1 MTVSINGTSINAVSV
16 YWIRCHD
23 HTNIT
28 SQGYVGVSNN
38 ASKRFLDHKRSKQN
52 PHLSYAIQ
60 KYGWD
65 NLIKSEIL
73 VSTQEYCLDIERKL
87 RPTNNIGWNIVMG
100 GGLPPSTKGKKLNR
114 TAPSWNK
121 GKTYSVET
129 RKKIS
134 DAVTLAMQNPAR
146 RETNRMTFLG
156 KVGHRKGKKHTQ
168 ETLQKISV
176 AKLGQVSPN
185 KGKFLTLEEKE
196 KLVKKIRSNPW
207 TCPNCSKTGFGVGAK
222 NRWHFENC
230 KEKKV

>member
-1 MTVSINGTSINAVSV
+1 MTVSINGTSTNAVSV

-23 HTNIT
+23 HTDIRN
-28 SQGYVGVSNN
+28 QGYVGVSNN

-52 PHLSYAIQ
+52 PHLTYAIQ

-100 GGLPPSTKGKKLNR
+100 GGLPPNAKGKKLNR

-121 GKTYSVET
+121 GKTYSAET

-134 DAVTLAMQNPAR
+134 DAVTLAMQDPAR
-146 RETNRMTFLG
+146 REINRITHLG
-156 KVGHRKGKKHTQ
+156 NTYRKGISLSPQTI
-168 ETLQKISV
+168 EKIRTS
-176 AKLGQVSPN
+176 KLGVPSKK
-185 KGKFLTLEEKE
+185 KGVLLTAEQRQNICI
-196 KLVKKIRSNPW
+196 LVRKNPW
-207 TCPNCSKTGFGVGAK
+207 VCPHCQTVGYGVGAK
-222 NRWHFENC
+222 NRWHFDNC
-230 KEKKV
+230 IGKRK